1 MQGTA
6 TDATASL
13 NYTIQ
18 NYANDVVAALQDVC
32 LERGIAAPTIISESG
47 RALASHH
54 SVLIFDVLGQCVDT
68 PVCVYHVLCLE
79 CLLLGS
85 V

>member
-1 MQGTA
+1 MLKPNPRIQGTA

-32 LERGIAAPTIISESG
+32 IERGIAAPTIISESG

-54 SVLIFDVLGQCVDT
+54 AILIFDVLGQ
-68 PVCVYHVLCLE
+68 
-79 CLLLGS
+79 
-85 V
+85 